1 MTDNANVALSKM
13 NVEDAIEKLIAP
25 TGNVIEVVKVANSA
39 LYALRYKNGGQLPDE
54 YNLRSGKWTK
64 PELAINDAKAYLRDF
79 WEISEASK
87 KKRDRSDSKQE
98 A

>member
-1 MTDNANVALSKM
+1 MTDAVTALSKM

-39 LYALRYKNGGQLPDE
+39 LYALRFKNGGQLPNE
-54 YNLRSGKWTK
+54 YNLRDGKWTS
-64 PELAINDAKAYLRDF
+64 PQLAMDDARKYLRDF
-79 WEISEASK
+79 WATSEESK
-87 KKRDRSDSKQE
+87 SRPSKSKE